1 MGGSLFFI
9 QGRRFIVS
17 KRKVIIVGASHG
29 GHQSILELLSRY
41 GENVEI
47 TLFEAGDYIS
57 FMSCGMELY
66 LEDQVTDVND
76 VRNFRP
82 ENFPEENVH
91 ILNNHLVKAIN
102 ADQKTVT
109 VTNTL
114 EDQTTDYAYDKLILS
129 SGVTPNSLPVPGTD
143 LENVY
148 LMRGYNWATKI
159 KEKLNDSDVK
169 HVAVIG
175 AGYIGIEAAEAFCKA
190 GKEVILLDMIDRPL
204 GTYLDQEM
212 TDILAEHLT
221 EKGIQVMTG
230 AKIEAFLG
238 KGNVSAIQVNG
249 EEIPTDLIIQAAG
262 VKANTEWLEGTVDLD
277 QRGWI
282 VTNEYLQTNLPD
294 VYAVGDATL
303 AYSIPARA
311 KMPIALATVAR
322 REARYVVQH
331 LFESIPSQP
340 FGGVVGSSALSVF
353 DYHFAASGLNSFTA
367 GKAGVTIASAYFEDT
382 LRPKYVPEKFGNT
395 RVSVQLFFDPTTHQ
409 ILGGAVLST
418 YDITAQGNVLA
429 LAIQQKLTLEDLAEA
444 DFFFQPGFDR
454 QWSLLNLAAQ
464 HALAEKEFIE

>member
-1 MGGSLFFI
+1 ME
-9 QGRRFIVS
+9 
-17 KRKVIIVGASHG
+17 KTKVIIVGASHG

-41 GENVEI
+41 GEDVDI

-82 ENFPEENVH
+82 ENFPQSNVH
-91 ILNNHLVKAIN
+91 ILNNHQVTAIN
-102 ADQKTVT
+102 ADKKTVS
-109 VTNTL
+109 VVRSSD
-114 EDQTTDYAYDKLILS
+114 DQTKDYAYDKLILS
-129 SGVTPNSLPVPGTD
+129 SGVTPNSLPVPGND

-159 KEKLNDSDVK
+159 KAKLTDPDVK
-169 HVAVIG
+169 KVAVIG

-190 GKEVILLDMIDRPL
+190 GKEVTLLDVIDRPL
-204 GTYLDQEM
+204 GTYLDKEM
-212 TDILAEHLT
+212 TDILEEHLK
-221 EKGIQVMTG
+221 EKGINVVTG
-230 AKIEAFLG
+230 AKINAFTGEG
-238 KGNVSAIQVNG
+238 KVAAIQT
-249 EEIPTDLIIQAAG
+249 EEAEIAADLVIQAAG
-262 VKANTEWLEGTVDLD
+262 VKANTQWLKGVVDLD
-277 QRGWI
+277 ERGWI
-282 VTNEYLQTNLPD
+282 ITDEYLQTNLPD

-303 AYSIPARA
+303 AYSVPARA

-331 LFESIPSQP
+331 LFEKVPNKP

-367 GKAGVTIASAYFEDT
+367 SKAGIAIRSSYYEDT

-395 RVSVQLFFDPTTHQ
+395 KVSIQLFFDPISHQ
-409 ILGGAVLST
+409 LLGGAVLST
-418 YDITAQGNVLA
+418 YDVTAQGNVLA
-429 LAIQQKLTLEDLAEA
+429 LAIQQKLTIEDLAEA

-454 QWSLLNLAAQ
+454 QWSMLNLAAQ
-464 HALAEKEFIE
+464 QALGEEPFVE

>member
-1 MGGSLFFI
+1 ME
-9 QGRRFIVS
+9 
-17 KRKVIIVGASHG
+17 KTKVIIVGASHG

-41 GENVEI
+41 GEDVDI
-47 TLFEAGDYIS
+47 TLFEAGDYVS

-66 LEDQVTDVND
+66 LEDQVTNVND

-82 ENFPEENVH
+82 ENFPQSNVH
-91 ILNNHLVKAIN
+91 ILNNHQVTAIN
-102 ADQKTVT
+102 ADKKTVS
-109 VTNTL
+109 VICSS
-114 EDQTTDYAYDKLILS
+114 EDQTKDYAYDKLILS
-129 SGVTPNSLPVPGTD
+129 SGVKPNSLPVPGTD

-148 LMRGYNWATKI
+148 LMRGYNWAKKI
-159 KEKLNDSDVK
+159 KAKLTDPDVK
-169 HVAVIG
+169 KVAVIG

-190 GKEVILLDMIDRPL
+190 GKEVTLLDVIDRPL

-212 TDILAEHLT
+212 TDILEEHLK
-221 EKGIQVMTG
+221 EKGINVVTG
-230 AKIEAFLG
+230 AKINAFTGEG
-238 KGNVSAIQVNG
+238 KVAAIQT
-249 EEIPTDLIIQAAG
+249 EQAEIATDLVIQAAG
-262 VKANTEWLEGTVDLD
+262 VKANTEWLKGVVDLD
-277 QRGWI
+277 ERGWI
-282 VTNEYLQTNLPD
+282 ITNEYLQTNLPD

-303 AYSIPARA
+303 SYSIPARA

-331 LFESIPSQP
+331 LFEKVPKKP

-367 GKAGVTIASAYFEDT
+367 SKAGVPIRSSYYEDT

-395 RVSVQLFFDPTTHQ
+395 KVSIQLFFDPITHQ
-409 ILGGAVLST
+409 ILGGAILST

-429 LAIQQKLTLEDLAEA
+429 LAIQQKLMLEDLAEA

-454 QWSLLNLAAQ
+454 QWSMLNLAAQ
-464 HALAEKEFIE
+464 HALGEEPFVE

>member
-1 MGGSLFFI
+1 ME
-9 QGRRFIVS
+9 
-17 KRKVIIVGASHG
+17 KTKVIIVGASHG

-41 GENVEI
+41 EEDVDI
-47 TLFEAGDYIS
+47 TLFEAGDYVS

-82 ENFPEENVH
+82 ENFPQSNVH
-91 ILNNHLVKAIN
+91 ILNNHQVTAIN
-102 ADQKTVT
+102 ADKKTVS
-109 VTNTL
+109 VVRSSD
-114 EDQTTDYAYDKLILS
+114 DQTKDYAYDKLILS

-148 LMRGYNWATKI
+148 LMRGYDWATKI
-159 KEKLNDSDVK
+159 KAKLTDPNVK
-169 HVAVIG
+169 KVAVIG

-190 GKEVILLDMIDRPL
+190 GKEVTLLDVIDRPL
-204 GTYLDQEM
+204 GTYLDKEM
-212 TDILAEHLT
+212 TDILEEHLK
-221 EKGIQVMTG
+221 EKGINVVTG
-230 AKIEAFLG
+230 AKINAFTG
-238 KGNVSAIQVNG
+238 EGQVAAIQT
-249 EEIPTDLIIQAAG
+249 EQAEIATDLVIQAAG
-262 VKANTEWLEGTVDLD
+262 VKANTEWLKGVVDLD
-277 QRGWI
+277 ERGWI
-282 VTNEYLQTNLPD
+282 ITDEYLQTNLPD

-303 AYSIPARA
+303 AYSVPART

-331 LFESIPSQP
+331 LFEKVSNKP

-367 GKAGVTIASAYFEDT
+367 SKAGVAIRSSYYEDT
-382 LRPKYVPEKFGNT
+382 LRPKYVPEKFGNPK
-395 RVSVQLFFDPTTHQ
+395 VSVQLFFDPMTHQ

-418 YDITAQGNVLA
+418 YDVTAQGNVLA
-429 LAIQQKLTLEDLAEA
+429 LAIQQKLTIEDLAEA

-454 QWSLLNLAAQ
+454 QWSVLNLAAQ
-464 HALAEKEFIE
+464 QALGEEPFVE

>member
-1 MGGSLFFI
+1 M
-9 QGRRFIVS
+9 S
-17 KRKVIIVGASHG
+17 KSKVIIVGASHG

-41 GENVEI
+41 EDDVEI

-82 ENFPEENVH
+82 ENFPESNVH
-91 ILNNHLVKAIN
+91 ILNNQLVQSIN
-102 ADQKTVT
+102 ADHKTVT
-109 VTNTL
+109 VKNKL
-114 EDQTTDYAYDKLILS
+114 DDTTADYEYDKLILS
-129 SGVTPNSLPVPGTD
+129 SGVKPNSLPVPGTE

-148 LMRGYNWATKI
+148 LMRGYDWATKI
-159 KEKLNDSDVK
+159 KDKLSNPEIK
-169 HVAVIG
+169 KVAVIG
-175 AGYIGIEAAEAFCKA
+175 AGYIGIEAAEAFQKA

-204 GTYLDQEM
+204 GTYLDKEM
-212 TDILAEHLT
+212 TDILAAHLT
-221 EKGIQVMTG
+221 ENGIKVMTG

-238 KGNVSAIQVNG
+238 DQKVSAIQVNN
-249 EEIPTDLIIQAAG
+249 EEIPVDLIIQAAG
-262 VKANTEWLEGTVDLD
+262 VKPNTEWLKGTVDLD
-277 QRGWI
+277 DRGFI
-282 VTNEYLQTNLPD
+282 MTNEYLQTNLPD

-303 AYSIPARA
+303 AYSVPANA

-322 REARYVVQH
+322 REARYVVKH
-331 LFESIPSQP
+331 LFEKVPSKP

-367 GKAGVTIASAYFEDT
+367 QKVGKNLYSSYYEDT
-382 LRPKYVPEKFGNT
+382 LRPKYVPEKFGNKK
-395 RVSVQLFFDPTTHQ
+395 VSVQLFFDPITHQ

-429 LAIQQKLTLEDLAEA
+429 LTIQNKMTIEDLAEA

-464 HALAEKEFIE
+464 HALGEKEFIE

>member
-1 MGGSLFFI
+1 ME
-9 QGRRFIVS
+9 
-17 KRKVIIVGASHG
+17 KTKVIIVGASHG

-41 GENVEI
+41 GEDVDI
-47 TLFEAGDYIS
+47 TLFEAGDYVS

-82 ENFPEENVH
+82 ENFPQSNVH
-91 ILNNHLVKAIN
+91 ILNNHQVTAIN
-102 ADQKTVT
+102 ADKKTVS
-109 VTNTL
+109 VVRSSD
-114 EDQTTDYAYDKLILS
+114 DQTKDYAYDKLILS

-148 LMRGYNWATKI
+148 LMRGYDWATKI
-159 KEKLNDSDVK
+159 KAKLTDPNVK
-169 HVAVIG
+169 KVAVIG

-190 GKEVILLDMIDRPL
+190 GKEVTLLDVIDRPL
-204 GTYLDQEM
+204 GTYLDKEM
-212 TDILAEHLT
+212 TDILEDHLK
-221 EKGIQVMTG
+221 EKGINVVTG
-230 AKIEAFLG
+230 AKINAFTG
-238 KGNVSAIQVNG
+238 EGQVAAIQT
-249 EEIPTDLIIQAAG
+249 EQAEIATDLVIQAAG
-262 VKANTEWLEGTVDLD
+262 VKANTEWLKGVVDLD
-277 QRGWI
+277 ERGWI
-282 VTNEYLQTNLPD
+282 ITDEYLQTNLSD
-294 VYAVGDATL
+294 IYAVGDATL
-303 AYSIPARA
+303 AYSVPART

-331 LFESIPSQP
+331 LFEKVPNKP

-367 GKAGVTIASAYFEDT
+367 SKAGVAIRSSYYEDT
-382 LRPKYVPEKFGNT
+382 LRPKYVPEKFGNPK
-395 RVSVQLFFDPTTHQ
+395 VSVQLFFDPMTHQ

-429 LAIQQKLTLEDLAEA
+429 LAIQQKLTIEDLAEA

-454 QWSLLNLAAQ
+454 QWSVLNLAAQ
-464 HALAEKEFIE
+464 QALGEEPFVE

>member
-1 MGGSLFFI
+1 ME
-9 QGRRFIVS
+9 
-17 KRKVIIVGASHG
+17 KTKVIIVGASHG

-41 GENVEI
+41 GEDVDI
-47 TLFEAGDYIS
+47 TLFEAGDYVS

-82 ENFPEENVH
+82 ENFPQSNVH
-91 ILNNHLVKAIN
+91 ILNNHQVTAIN
-102 ADQKTVT
+102 ADKKTVS
-109 VTNTL
+109 VVRSSD
-114 EDQTTDYAYDKLILS
+114 DQTKDYAYDKLILS

-148 LMRGYNWATKI
+148 LMRGYDWVTKI
-159 KEKLNDSDVK
+159 KAKLTDPNVK
-169 HVAVIG
+169 KVAVIG

-190 GKEVILLDMIDRPL
+190 GKEVTLLDVIDRPL
-204 GTYLDQEM
+204 GTYLDKEM
-212 TDILAEHLT
+212 TDILEDHLK
-221 EKGIQVMTG
+221 EKGINVVTG
-230 AKIEAFLG
+230 AKINAFTG
-238 KGNVSAIQVNG
+238 EGQVAAIQT
-249 EEIPTDLIIQAAG
+249 EQAEIATDLVIQAAG
-262 VKANTEWLEGTVDLD
+262 VKANTEWLKGVVDLD
-277 QRGWI
+277 ERGWI
-282 VTNEYLQTNLPD
+282 ITDEYLQTNLSD

-303 AYSIPARA
+303 AYSVPART

-331 LFESIPSQP
+331 LFEKVPNKP

-367 GKAGVTIASAYFEDT
+367 SKAGVAIRSSYYEDT
-382 LRPKYVPEKFGNT
+382 LRPKYVPEKFGNPK
-395 RVSVQLFFDPTTHQ
+395 VSVQLFFDPMTHQ

-429 LAIQQKLTLEDLAEA
+429 LAIQQKLTIEDLAEA

-454 QWSLLNLAAQ
+454 QWSVLNLAAQ
-464 HALAEKEFIE
+464 QALGEEPFVE